1 MNQHLSSILIK
12 NENHILLAR
21 QQAKRIAELLH
32 FEAVDQ
38 SRISTATS
46 ELARDMV
53 LFTSGGEIQF
63 SLKAETNTH
72 TLNLVVRGNDP
83 GPIEII
89 AAALEGRGRIRS
101 EQGMGFVNAKRLMD
115 LFLVKRDPENNPQF
129 HFSKQLNHSVQAP
142 ELSSILN
149 QIKTDPLSTS
159 AEIHELNQEFV
170 RTIEVLNQRQEE
182 INQLTLELEE
192 TNRGVVALYAE
203 LDEKAESIK
212 RADQLKS
219 RFLSHMSHEFRTP
232 LSSIIGLS
240 KLLLNRVDGDLAA
253 EQEKQVKFILSA
265 AQGLLELVND
275 LLDLAKIEA
284 GKTEVKRAKFNV
296 ADLISALRGMFRPIQ
311 SNSKIT
317 LSFDEIDDCPALFTD
332 EAKLSQILRN
342 FISNALKF
350 TEAGEI
356 RVSADFNA
364 DEITFA
370 VSDTGIGIAAEN
382 QKYLFE
388 EFSQLD
394 TPLHKKSKGSGLGLV
409 LCKKL
414 AELLGGNVH
423 FKSEI
428 GQGSTFFVT
437 VPTQYRS
444 AGSDVMSGPAAF
456 EKVKDSKMVLIVDD
470 DDASRYLVT
479 TWFAN
484 TDFLPVEASTG
495 AEGIDIA
502 GSKRPDLII
511 LDLNMPGMNGFEFL
525 RIVKNDPR
533 LSNIPIVIN
542 SSKILDDDERN
553 FLQERVVAILSKE
566 DQSREKALNII
577 QNILSVKD

>member
-1 MNQHLSSILIK
+1 MIQHLLSILIK

-21 QQAKRIAELLH
+21 QQARRIAELLR

-38 SRISTATS
+38 SRISTAAS

-53 LFTSGGEIQF
+53 MFTSGGEIQF

-72 TLNLVVRGNDP
+72 TLNVIVRGNDSEAFEVIVA
-83 GPIEII
+83 G
-89 AAALEGRGRIRS
+89 LEGRTWIRS
-101 EQGMGFVNAKRLMD
+101 EQGLGFVNAKRLID
-115 LFLVKRDPENNPQF
+115 LFSVTRDTANNPQLLF
-129 HFSKQLNHSVQAP
+129 GKQLNRNVPLPA
-142 ELSSILN
+142 LN
-149 QIKTDPLSTS
+149 KVLDQIKMVPLTTS
-159 AEIHELNQEFV
+159 VEIHEVNQEFV
-170 RTIEVLNQRQEE
+170 RTLEVLNQRQEE

-212 RADQLKS
+212 KADQLKS

-232 LSSIIGLS
+232 LSSIMGLS
-240 KLLLNRVDGDLAA
+240 KLLLNRADGDLTS

-265 AQGLLELVND
+265 SQGLLELVND

-284 GKTEVKRAKFNV
+284 GKTEIKPAKFNV
-296 ADLISALRGMFRPIQ
+296 PDLLSALRGMFRPIQ
-311 SNSKIT
+311 SNSKVT
-317 LSFDEIDDCPALFTD
+317 LIFDEINDCPVLFTD

-356 RVSADFNA
+356 RVSADFNSQ
-364 DEITFA
+364 EITFA
-370 VSDTGIGIAAEN
+370 VSDTGIGIAEEN
-382 QKYLFE
+382 QKCLFQ

-394 TPLHKKSKGSGLGLV
+394 SPLHKTFKGTGLGLA

-414 AELLGGNVH
+414 AELLGGGVH
-423 FKSEI
+423 FKSET
-428 GQGSTFFVT
+428 GKGSTFFVT
-437 VPTQYRS
+437 IPIQYRS
-444 AGSDVMSGPAAF
+444 AGSDLMSKPPGF
-456 EKVKDSKMVLIVDD
+456 EKLKDSKTVLIVDD

-484 TDFLPVEASTG
+484 TNFSLVEASSG
-495 AEGIDIA
+495 AEGINMALI
-502 GSKRPDLII
+502 KIPDLIV
-511 LDLNMPGMNGFEFL
+511 LDLNMPAMNGFEFL
-525 RIVKNDPR
+525 RIAKSDPR

-542 SSKILDDDERN
+542 SSKVLDADERN
-553 FLQERVVAILSKE
+553 FLQARVAAILSKE

-577 QNILSVKD
+577 QEILSVKQ

>member
-115 LFLVKRDPENNPQF
+115 LFSVKRDPENNPQF

-317 LSFDEIDDCPALFTD
+317 LIFDEIDDCPALFTD